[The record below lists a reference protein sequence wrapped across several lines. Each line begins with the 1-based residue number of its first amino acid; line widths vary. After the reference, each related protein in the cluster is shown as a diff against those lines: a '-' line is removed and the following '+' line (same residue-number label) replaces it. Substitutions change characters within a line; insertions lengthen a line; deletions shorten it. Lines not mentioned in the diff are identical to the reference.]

1 MAKGLLLSK
10 RSDGM
15 MEKAEV
21 KKEYKEPQMDILN
34 LVVRGSLLEG
44 SPDDVPGGGDLIV
57 GD

>member
-1 MAKGLLLSK
+1 
-10 RSDGM
+10 M